1 MPDTKYDE
9 GDFISAAEAPTFPS
23 AAVIT
28 TTIQLQPGLQRAV
41 NPEHPLLL
49 KFNPREI
56 SEKAFNDSTQA
67 LVCYGD
73 FSLKTTT
80 KIK

>member
-23 AAVIT
+23 AAVIA

-41 NPEHPLLL
+41 NPEHPLFL

-56 SEKAFNDSTQA
+56 SEKRLMIPRKPWSVMAISA
-67 LVCYGD
+67 
-73 FSLKTTT
+73 
-80 KIK
+80 